1 VSKFGIV
8 FLLLLLLAAG
18 LALARRQ
25 PVERLRQWSSGVDA
39 NERLTAVTGLL
50 LYVLVGAIAVTI
62 LFIQPLLSAH
72 YLVGLLLIPP
82 VALKFGSTGY
92 RFARYYTRNPEYV
105 RAGPPPIVL
114 RLLVAPALVVSTVA
128 VFVSGLEL
136 WIFGL
141 RFGSLW
147 VGLHTLSAVIFMI
160 TLGAHLLGHLRRSG
174 DATIEE
180 VAIRPSRPA
189 FTRRSLI
196 VASLLLGAI
205 LTGASLLY
213 SSPFPGS
220 AAGG

>member
-8 FLLLLLLAAG
+8 FLLLLLLATGMAV
-18 LALARRQ
+18 ARRQ
-25 PVERLRQWSSGVDA
+25 PVERRGQRSLGVDT
-39 NERLTAVTGLL
+39 NQRLTALNGLL

-82 VALKFGSTGY
+82 VALKMGSSGY

-105 RAGPPPIVL
+105 LAGPPPIVL
-114 RLLVAPALVVSTVA
+114 RLLVAPALVVSTLG
-128 VFVSGLEL
+128 VFVTGLEL

-147 VGLHTLSAVIFMI
+147 VSIHTVTAVIFM
-160 TLGAHLLGHLRRSG
+160 LSLAAHLLGHLRRSG
-174 DATIEE
+174 EATLEE
-180 VAIRPSRPA
+180 VGLGPSRPA
-189 FTRRSLI
+189 FTRRSLL
-196 VASLLLGAI
+196 VASLLVGAV
-205 LTGASLLY
+205 LAAASLLY
-213 SSPFPGS
+213 RSPFPGS